1 MPKQR
6 TKTKKPKIV
15 KTGTF
20 KQIAPF
26 SFANPAP
33 RYTGTK
39 SYTVEEVQHFASEIL
54 KNHRSIGPTV
64 VDKIFVRYCDFVY
77 ENSMD
82 NASSL
87 ALLIALLTHGLKK
100 QRTQAYQYSA
110 SRTYALHPVGTWVS
124 RLLSGGIIAHRQSYG
139 KPVRF
144 VIPWRPLINPTAL
157 FNILVH
163 ISNRDSLRAVFGRVP
178 LKGDFLEAIFDKLC
192 DPNRNLIT
200 KSRSELTR
208 WFKERALKTGTT
220 YAGQKIVDRM
230 ERRRGEMLKLV
241 NALGPKI
248 VTMDDEL
255 MMHISIKALSRARTT
270 SSFAAQ
276 LARKVNKAKKF
287 AEALDNPDDP
297 VYEV

>member
-1 MPKQR
+1 MAVRKR

-15 KTGTF
+15 RTGTF
-20 KQIAPF
+20 KNITSITEPNSVVF
-26 SFANPAP
+26 K
-33 RYTGTK
+33 GTK
-39 SYTVEEVQHFASEIL
+39 SYSIDEISTFASEIISH
-54 KNHRSIGPTV
+54 HRTIGPSV
-64 VDKIFVRYCDFVY
+64 ADKIFTRYCDYVY
-77 ENSMD
+77 EKSM
-82 NASSL
+82 NYQSCL
-87 ALLIALLTHGLKK
+87 ALLITLLEKGLKLQRK
-100 QRTQAYQYSA
+100 QSGWSAIYYVQDFGNWAAHLLNGYGIVAYRQYG
-110 SRTYALHPVGTWVS
+110 V
-124 RLLSGGIIAHRQSYG
+124 
-139 KPVRF
+139 PVRIR
-144 VIPWRPLINPTAL
+144 IPWRKEISATAL
-157 FNILVH
+157 FNILAH
-163 ISNRDSLRAVFGRVP
+163 ISGRDALRQVFGRVP
-178 LKGDFLEAIFDKLC
+178 LKDDFLEAIFDKLC
-192 DPNRNLIT
+192 DPNRQLFC
-200 KSRSELTR
+200 KSRNELTR